1 MNEQG
6 LGDDIRDC
14 EHSCIR
20 LIDTELMELIKFVLI
35 CEAGARRKDCID
47 AAIKYGTS

>member
-6 LGDDIRDC
+6 LGDDIRDR

-20 LIDTELMELIKFVLI
+20 SVDTELMELIEFVWI
-35 CEAGARRKDCID
+35 CEAGASREDRID